1 MERLWIQGLSAFNAS
16 KEVKDAKKSN
26 IERSLPPESI
36 FYCYEFSVARVS
48 LANRQSH
55 QFFHK
60 LIYENT
66 IINSSLPAVYRC
78 HQ

>member
-36 FYCYEFSVARVS
+36 FYCYEFSVAQVT

-55 QFFHK
+55 QFFPK

-66 IINSSLPAVYRC
+66 IINSSLPAAYCC